1 MTENITEN
9 VNDVLIEL
17 GRKIRAQRKTL
28 GVNATATAEAAGI
41 SRVTLHRLERGEST
55 VNMGAYASVML
66 ALGLNLAIGT
76 RVDETHAGF
85 IPVRIHLDDYP
96 QLKKL
101 AWQIKADA
109 DLTPTEAL
117 GIYERNWRHLDHLA
131 LSTSERQLIDAL
143 RLGLGK
149 GVAPNV

>member
-41 SRVTLHRLERGEST
+41 SRVTLHRLERGEPT
-55 VNMGAYASVML
+55 VNMGAYASVMS
-66 ALGLNLAIGT
+66 ALGLNLAVGT
-76 RVDETHAGF
+76 KVDVTHAGF

-117 GIYERNWRHLDHLA
+117 GVYERNWRHLDHLA

-143 RLGLGK
+143 RLGLGE
-149 GVAPNV
+149 GVASNV

>member
-1 MTENITEN
+1 
-9 VNDVLIEL
+9 
-17 GRKIRAQRKTL
+17 
-28 GVNATATAEAAGI
+28 
-41 SRVTLHRLERGEST
+41 
-55 VNMGAYASVML
+55 MGAYASVML

-101 AWQIKADA
+101 AWQIKADT

-131 LSTSERQLIDAL
+131 VQASVS
-143 RLGLGK
+143 
-149 GVAPNV
+149 

>member
-41 SRVTLHRLERGEST
+41 SRVTLHRLERGEPT

-66 ALGLNLAIGT
+66 ALGFNLAIGT

-101 AWQIKADA
+101 AWQIKADT

>member
-9 VNDVLIEL
+9 VNDVLIKL

-41 SRVTLHRLERGEST
+41 SRVTLHRLERGEPT

-66 ALGLNLAIGT
+66 ALGLNLAVGT
-76 RVDETHAGF
+76 KVDETHAGF

-117 GIYERNWRHLDHLA
+117 GVYERNWRHLDHLA

-143 RLGLGK
+143 RLGLGE
-149 GVAPNV
+149 GVASNV